1 VQDLDNE
8 RFEKYLKQFRPLVAD
23 DLPVEIRPAPRR
35 HLPVGI
41 RAMGALALVIL
52 ASTGLRI
59 LNHRVPDQTNH
70 SVAITLPGPTPSLT
84 IRRANNLLATAPSY
98 KAVMNELAFP
108 SKGLS
113 ISKDKQSALA
123 VLGKEKIKL

>member
-1 VQDLDNE
+1 MPDLDNE

-23 DLPVEIRPAPRR
+23 DLPVEIRPSPRR
-35 HLPVGI
+35 HPALAVW
-41 RAMGALALVIL
+41 AMGAVAMVIFVV
-52 ASTGLRI
+52 TGLRI
-59 LNHRVPDQTNH
+59 LNHRDPHKAND
-70 SVAITLPGPTPSLT
+70 SVSIQLHAPTPPLT
-84 IRRANNLLATAPSY
+84 IRHANNLLATAPSY

-108 SKGLS
+108 PKSSS